1 MTIWQ
6 IIEDLKWQLKGLY
19 SYRKSRLSQF
29 WGMPP
34 GQDFMIKP
42 ILFHNSERP
51 LYIVGAVNVFRVYIP
66 CLSRIFLITR
76 FYFKLVQLIKQKAA
90 LKMEYAAFFE

>member
-6 IIEDLKWQLKGLY
+6 IIEDLKWQLKGFD

-34 GQDFMIKP
+34 GQDFMIIP
-42 ILFHNSERP
+42 TFYIIISEYYMWYMR
-51 LYIVGAVNVFRVYIP
+51 R
-66 CLSRIFLITR
+66 
-76 FYFKLVQLIKQKAA
+76 
-90 LKMEYAAFFE
+90 

>member
-19 SYRKSRLSQF
+19 SDRKSRLSKI

-34 GQDFMIKP
+34 DQDFMIKSKIP
-42 ILFHNSERP
+42 KYFEQP
-51 LYIVGAVNVFRVYIP
+51 L
-66 CLSRIFLITR
+66 
-76 FYFKLVQLIKQKAA
+76 
-90 LKMEYAAFFE
+90 